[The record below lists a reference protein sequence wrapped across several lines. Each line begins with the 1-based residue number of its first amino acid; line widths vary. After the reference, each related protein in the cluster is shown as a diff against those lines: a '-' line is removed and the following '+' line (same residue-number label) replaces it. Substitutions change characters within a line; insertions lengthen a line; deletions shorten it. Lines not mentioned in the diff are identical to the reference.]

1 MTSQTSARASALG
14 RCVCVPADVFARKYW
29 AAGPLYSAAGTLPR
43 DFADLFSPAAA
54 DELLTDR
61 ALRTPFIRMA
71 KEGSV
76 LAADCF
82 TASGGFGA
90 HIADQVDPAMVLREF
105 AAGATIVLQGLHRTW
120 PAVQTF
126 TRDLI
131 AELGHPA
138 QVNAYITPESNRGF
152 DAHYDVHDV
161 FVLQV
166 SGEKHW
172 RIHAPV
178 RTHPR
183 ADEPWSQYRA
193 AVQARAREE
202 PVLDVVLRPG
212 DALYLPRGWLHS
224 AVARAGTSI
233 HLTVGVASY
242 TGADV
247 IQELVAAVRGADGLR
262 TPLPIMGTA
271 APADSASGRDGI
283 PADVTAAGG
292 TVADVTAA
300 VQDVTTAFLAALD
313 GSPGVAPERIAAALG
328 GRLRRQVRPEPV
340 APLATVEAAARLSGQ
355 QVVRLRDGLDTQVT
369 VDAKGVHLKTPGQGL
384 GLPPQCEA
392 AIRALAARE
401 PHRAG
406 ALPGLDEPDSLVV
419 SRRLLRSG
427 FLVTDLAPPADP
439 AASADQAGRAGH
451 RG

>member
-1 MTSQTSARASALG
+1 MTGQTSARASALG

-29 AAGPLYSAAGTLPR
+29 ATGPLHSAAGTLPR
-43 DFADLFSPAAA
+43 DFGDLFSPAAA

-90 HIADQVDPAMVLREF
+90 HVADQVDPAGVLREF
-105 AAGATIVLQGLHRTW
+105 ADGATIVLQGLHRTW
-120 PAVQTF
+120 PALQVF
-126 TRDLI
+126 TRDLV

-172 RIHAPV
+172 RVHAPV

-183 ADEPWSQYRA
+183 ADEPWSNYRA
-193 AVQARAREE
+193 AVESRAREE

-247 IQELVAAVRGADGLR
+247 VDRLVAAVRGTDELR
-262 TPLPIMGTA
+262 RPLPIMGTA
-271 APADSASGRDGI
+271 APGDE
-283 PADVTAAGG
+283 AGG
-292 TVADVTAA
+292 NEITTA
-300 VQDVTTAFLAALD
+300 VQDVTAAFLDALRS
-313 GSPGVAPERIAAALG
+313 SPGVDPDQIAAALG
-328 GRLRRQVRPEPV
+328 GKLRRQVRPEPV
-340 APLATVEAAARLSGQ
+340 APLATVAAAASLSGPD
-355 QVVRLRDGLDTQVT
+355 VVRLRQGLDTQVT
-369 VDAKGVHLKTPGQGL
+369 VDAAGVHLKSPGQGL
-384 GLPPQCEA
+384 RLPLECEA
-392 AIRALAARE
+392 AIRALASGE
-401 PHRAG
+401 PYRAG
-406 ALPGLDEPDSLVV
+406 ALPGLDQADSLVV
-419 SRRLLRSG
+419 SRRLLRTG
-427 FLVTDLAPPADP
+427 FLVTDPSGLSAP
-439 AASADQAGRAGH
+439 G
-451 RG
+451 

>member
-29 AAGPLYSAAGTLPR
+29 ADQPLHSAAGTLPR
-43 DFADLFSPAAA
+43 DFGDLFSPAAA

-90 HIADQVDPAMVLREF
+90 HVADQVDPAKVLREF

-120 PAVQTF
+120 PALQGF
-126 TRDLI
+126 TRDLV

-152 DAHYDVHDV
+152 DPHYDVHDV

-172 RIHAPV
+172 RVHAPV

-193 AVQARAREE
+193 AVEARARQE

-247 IQELVAAVRGADGLR
+247 VDELVAAVRGADGLR
-262 TPLPIMGTA
+262 APLPIMGTA
-271 APADSASGRDGI
+271 APDEASGHE
-283 PADVTAAGG
+283 
-292 TVADVTAA
+292 VTAA
-300 VQDVTTAFLAALD
+300 VQDVTAALLD
-313 GSPGVAPERIAAALG
+313 ALRTAPGVTPERIAAALG
-328 GRLRRQVRPEPV
+328 RKLRRQVRPEPV
-340 APLATVEAAARLSGQ
+340 APLATMEAAAGLSGQ

-369 VDAKGVHLKTPGQGL
+369 VDAAGVHLKSPDQGL
-384 GLPPQCEA
+384 RLPLECED

-406 ALPGLDEPDSLVV
+406 ALPGLDEAGSLVV

-427 FLVTDLAPPADP
+427 FLVT
-439 AASADQAGRAGH
+439 SQAG
-451 RG
+451 